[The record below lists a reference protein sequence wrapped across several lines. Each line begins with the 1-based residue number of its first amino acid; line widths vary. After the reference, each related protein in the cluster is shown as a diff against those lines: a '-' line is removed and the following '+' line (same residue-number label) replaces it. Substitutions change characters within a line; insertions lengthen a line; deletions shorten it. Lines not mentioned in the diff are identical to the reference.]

1 VNQSQTTL
9 NKHDEGLCCF
19 CLRIIPVWGS
29 RALCPVEIF
38 ACPTA
43 SAGTHDAYVRGV
55 VASTHTRM
63 VVAQGRTGQVF
74 PACCQNRGCGAT
86 RGSELFTSTSR
97 PSFLVGH
104 QVASTAPMR
113 RAGAIFI
120 CERVNAVLVSLVDK
134 QSILH
139 FFSSSTWPHTQVIG
153 LASAVLARAHVHV
166 RAHHGPTAASPRRT
180 SPSVSQNSRP
190 GSAPA
195 RAAGGDASAPRA
207 ASV

>member
-19 CLRIIPVWGS
+19 CLRILPVWGS
-29 RALCPVEIF
+29 RALC
-38 ACPTA
+38 
-43 SAGTHDAYVRGV
+43 THDAYVRGV

-134 QSILH
+134 QNILH

-166 RAHHGPTAASPRRT
+166 RAHHGPTAASLRRT